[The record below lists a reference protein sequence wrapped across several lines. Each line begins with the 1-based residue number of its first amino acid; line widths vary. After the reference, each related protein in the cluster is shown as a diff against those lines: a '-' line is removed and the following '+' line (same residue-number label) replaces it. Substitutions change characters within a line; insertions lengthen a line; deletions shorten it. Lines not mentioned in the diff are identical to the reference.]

1 MRRILH
7 LSRNGW
13 VRAALGAVLLVAPAA
28 HFTVKF
34 YKKRKLAAV
43 RLDLDTL
50 LKVETGDLVKK
61 FQETGSV
68 SPKGNVDIAS
78 LVSGRVVELFVHEGQ
93 TVTAGQKLA
102 VVQPGKTSAEK
113 FQPSVITA
121 PVGGALLR
129 CVKENGGENSVS
141 PFVLREDFATGRFE
155 DARNFTCLMTIVDMK
170 KLVIKLRIN
179 EIDIL
184 KLKEGMPVQVTVDA
198 LEGVEFPGTVSMLSR
213 QAEESRGY
221 SSGKV
226 FQAEVTLSKVDE
238 RLRIGMTARVS
249 AVMEK
254 RVKVPRVSLGG
265 LFEEDGR
272 VTAFL
277 YREGDRP
284 KQVEVKTGFRIATE
298 AEVLSGLKVGDKV
311 FSEKPVDFEPLPKA
325 AGAPAAH

>member
-1 MRRILH
+1 MRRLLH

-13 VRAALGAVLLVAPAA
+13 LWAGLSLVLVGVPAA
-28 HFTVKF
+28 HFTAKF

-43 RLDLDTL
+43 RLDMDTL

-68 SPKGNVDIAS
+68 SPKDNVDIAS
-78 LVSGRVVELFVHEGQ
+78 LVSGRVTELFVREGQ
-93 TVTAGQKLA
+93 VVTAGQKLA

-113 FQPSVITA
+113 FLPSVLTA
-121 PVGGALLR
+121 PAGGALLR
-129 CVKENGGENSVS
+129 CVKDNGGEVSVS
-141 PFVLREDFATGRFE
+141 PFVMKEDFATGRFE
-155 DARNFTCLMTIVDMK
+155 DAKNFTCLMTIVDMK

-221 SSGKV
+221 QSGKV
-226 FQAEVTLSKVDE
+226 FQAEVSLSKVDE

-254 RVKVPRVSLGG
+254 REKVPRVSLAG

-277 YREGDRP
+277 YREGDKP

-325 AGAPAAH
+325 APKAP